1 MVKICIEDLSE
12 CEALNKEHMGRIR
25 GGHSFCG
32 TPPVS
37 LPDIEEMLAKLM
49 KAFPEAPIPVEPYG
63 PMVGEPAVE
72 VPSELD
78 QPGVVPF

>member
-1 MVKICIEDLSE
+1 MIKISIEDLSKR
-12 CEALNKEHMGRIR
+12 EALDKEDMGRIR

-32 TPPVS
+32 TPPGS
-37 LPDIEEMLAKLM
+37 LPDIEKMLAKFM

-63 PMVGEPAVE
+63 PPVGGPAVD

-78 QPGVVPF
+78 QTGVVPL

>member
-1 MVKICIEDLSE
+1 MIKIGIEDLSA
-12 CEALNKEHMGRIR
+12 CEALDKEDMGRVR

-32 TPPVS
+32 TPPGP
-37 LPDIEEMLAKLM
+37 LPDIEDMLAKFM

-63 PMVGEPAVE
+63 PMVGGPAVD

-78 QPGVVPF
+78 PTGVVPL